1 MNTESG
7 LTREIASRVRA
18 ARESAEPRLTQE
30 EVGARLGLS
39 KVGYGHY
46 ERGAQPFSVW
56 HLFQLA
62 GILGRPVEYF
72 LGLKT
77 DLRLDEQTLL
87 GAYRRLDGSQ
97 QQAWVL
103 VSFLQMCRHWE
114 GAPAAPASESE
125 LVPVIV
131 AQQRPDGRLEL
142 IQQGLMEAGAVAHLS
157 DYEPVDGQPLTA
169 QEWEYVNALRQLA
182 PGQRAEYLQEL
193 QARVA
198 QAGRSA
204 PS

>member
-1 MNTESG
+1 MNSEAK
-7 LTREIASRVRA
+7 LTREIADRVRV
-18 ARESAEPRLTQE
+18 ARENLQPKMTQE
-30 EVGARLGLS
+30 ELGEKLGLQRVTYS
-39 KVGYGHY
+39 RH
-46 ERGAQPFSVW
+46 ERGVTPFTLSQ
-56 HLFQLA
+56 LFQIA
-62 GILGRPVEYF
+62 RIIGQPIEYL
-72 LGLKT
+72 LGLKA

-103 VSFLQMCRHWE
+103 VSCLQMCRHWE
-114 GAPAAPASESE
+114 AAPAAPASESG
-125 LVPVIV
+125 LLPVIV

-142 IQQGLMEAGAVAHLS
+142 IRQGLMEAGAVAQLS

-182 PGQRAEYLQEL
+182 PEQRAEYLQEL